1 MLLIYVPWDGEKLTS
16 QTLYSLMTSTFD
28 IDVIVLY
35 PNEIRHN
42 CMTNKM
48 CIKCTQD
55 KRLEQATL
63 YFRS

>member
-55 KRLEQATL
+55 K
-63 YFRS
+63 